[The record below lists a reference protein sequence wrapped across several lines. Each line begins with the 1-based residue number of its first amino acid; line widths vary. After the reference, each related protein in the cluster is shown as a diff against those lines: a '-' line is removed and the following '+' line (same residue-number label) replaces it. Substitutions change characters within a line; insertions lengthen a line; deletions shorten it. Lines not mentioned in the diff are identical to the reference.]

1 MWLKPPHS
9 DESNKVSASD
19 MQKRQ
24 EILFEFL
31 YYIFD
36 SLLVPLI
43 RCNFHVTESSN
54 HRNRLLYFRHDIWRA
69 ITEPNLAEIRN
80 TMLQEIPTV
89 KALEILDARTLGFS
103 QIRLLPKTKGVRPII
118 NLRRRVNQIKNG
130 KLVIG
135 RSINSTM
142 LPIFKILEYAKKAN
156 STGTGSALLS
166 VGDMYA
172 KLKSFQHQLLRNN
185 GSKSR
190 LFFAKCDVQAC
201 FDTLP
206 QRKSVSIA
214 EQLMQE
220 DEYNV
225 HRHAEIKVLRGL
237 QTIADIRRP
246 ARCGRKFV
254 STAQAV
260 SEFQDFGR
268 VVAKSIATARKDTVF
283 VNGNSYFRHQRDK
296 LLALLEDHVENNM
309 LKIGK
314 RFYRQKSGIPQGS
327 VLSNLLCN
335 LVYARL
341 ELEYFDFLRREESI
355 LLRLVDDFLLITTN
369 ERHARLFLRIMHRGI
384 EDYGV
389 HVNPN
394 KSITNFEMFIDGCQ
408 IPIAR
413 QRFPYCGN
421 LIDTKTLEITKDRQR
436 RRDTRLLP
444 HAFNT
449 VLMILTVRTV
459 LSDSLTV
466 ELSRTPGQKFYS
478 KALKCDHT
486 FTVSAFLTDPS
497 G

>member
-9 DESNKVSASD
+9 DESHKVSASD

-54 HRNRLLYFRHDIWRA
+54 HRNRLFYFRHDIWRA
-69 ITEPNLAEIRN
+69 MAEPSLAELRS
-80 TMLQEIPTV
+80 TMFQEIPTV
-89 KALEILDARTLGFS
+89 KALETLDARTLGFS
-103 QIRLLPKTKGVRPII
+103 QVRLLPKTKGVRPII
-118 NLRRRVNQIKNG
+118 NLRRRVNKIKNG
-130 KLVIG
+130 KLVFG
-135 RSINSTM
+135 RSINATL
-142 LPIFKILEYAKKAN
+142 LPIFKILEHAKKAS
-156 STGTGSALLS
+156 STSTGSALLS

-172 KLKSFQHQLLRNN
+172 KLKSFQHRLSRNN

-206 QRKSVSIA
+206 QKRSISIA

-225 HRHAEIKVLRGL
+225 HRHAEVRVLRGL
-237 QTIADIRRP
+237 QTTADIRRP

-260 SEFQDFGR
+260 TEFQDFGL
-268 VVAKSIATARKDTVF
+268 VVAKSIATDKKDTVF
-283 VNGNSYFRHQRDK
+283 VDGISHFRHQRDK
-296 LLALLEDHVENNM
+296 LLALLKDHVENNM
-309 LKIGK
+309 LKVGK
-314 RFYRQKSGIPQGS
+314 KFYRQKSGIPQGS

-335 LVYARL
+335 LVYGRL
-341 ELEYFDFLRREESI
+341 ELEYFDFLRSEESI

-369 ERHARLFLRIMHRGI
+369 ERHARLFLRIMHTGI
-384 EDYGV
+384 EEYGV
-389 HVNPN
+389 HVNPD
-394 KSITNFEMFIDGCQ
+394 KSITNFEMCIDGSQ
-408 IPIAR
+408 IPLAQ

-444 HAFNT
+444 HACAI
-449 VLMILTVRTV
+449 VSIILTVRTV

-466 ELSRTPGQKFYS
+466 DLSRTAGQKFYS

-486 FTVSAFLTDPS
+486 FSVSAFLTDHS
-497 G
+497 R